1 MIKRFFLLISV
12 ISCFLNTY
20 ASKETNLVNSLYE
33 YQGKGGYSND
43 SKLELLQML
52 RGDTITFDFNGI
64 EKTTLF
70 SIASPDTIWI
80 KKKPKKILKRVN
92 TINFIMYITELPM
105 IVVRIIILL
114 LQKLLASNFQ

>member
-1 MIKRFFLLISV
+1 MIKRFFILISV

-20 ASKETNLVNSLYE
+20 ASKETDLVNSLYE
-33 YQGKGGYSND
+33 YQSKGGYSND
-43 SKLELLQML
+43 SKLKLLQML

-80 KKKPKKILKRVN
+80 KKKPKKNPK
-92 TINFIMYITELPM
+92 EG
-105 IVVRIIILL
+105 
-114 LQKLLASNFQ
+114 